1 MMLVGDLCYGVCMA
15 TVPGVLH
22 GYVYVY
28 WGSSNLTVSCEEH
41 TPERIGDR
49 AGTARIHA
57 CWGGDLYILQRR
69 DASRLDESGS
79 PPLQGV
85 GSSPLRGPD
94 DIDATL

>member
-1 MMLVGDLCYGVCMA
+1 MAGGIMAMMLVGDLCYGVCMA

-49 AGTARIHA
+49 AGTA
-57 CWGGDLYILQRR
+57 
-69 DASRLDESGS
+69 
-79 PPLQGV
+79 
-85 GSSPLRGPD
+85 
-94 DIDATL
+94 